1 VRLATLLLPAVLA
14 AACSGTATGTRTA
27 APSTVTPSN
36 LLRANLGFQGAILSD
51 DMEMGA
57 ITSSTP
63 TPEAAVEFLIAGG
76 DMVMVAH
83 HLPVADATFDAITSA
98 VVSGRLPR
106 ARIDDAVARLQALRP
121 TA

>member
-1 VRLATLLLPAVLA
+1 MLLGHLFYPALDSQRSANLSPATV
-14 AACSGTATGTRTA
+14 
-27 APSTVTPSN
+27 N

-83 HLPVADATFDAITSA
+83 HLPVADATFDAIRSA
-98 VVSGRLPR
+98 VGSGRLPR

>member
-1 VRLATLLLPAVLA
+1 M
-14 AACSGTATGTRTA
+14 
-27 APSTVTPSN
+27 N

-83 HLPVADATFDAITSA
+83 HLPVADATFDAIRSA
-98 VVSGRLPR
+98 VGSGRLRR
-106 ARIDDAVARLQALRP
+106 ARIDDAVARLQALGP
-121 TA
+121 SA